1 MTYYGGGNMNLDLGL
16 RLTQEQK
23 LIMTM
28 QMQLSIKLLQMS
40 SYELLQHINKE
51 LQENIVLE
59 CSEANFE
66 SVDPS
71 DEKKELINYKEL
83 IKYLEF
89 DEYSNGNYK
98 TTGTEEEI
106 SPFNFISNKA
116 TLKDFLIEQL
126 IEANIDEEKFKICK
140 YIVDNLDN
148 RGYLDYK
155 TIDICK
161 NLLISI
167 ELFEECLG
175 IVQSLEP
182 CGVAARDLKECLL
195 LQLDSKGI
203 RDYYLEEIIN
213 EHLVLLSENKY
224 AAIGK
229 KLGITPLEVQRYGD
243 LIKEL
248 EPKPSRG
255 YFTGEETSYIIPD
268 AYIRKIDDEY
278 IILMNDNIIPKLNI
292 NNTYKDVIN
301 HSEDKVAVD
310 YVKDKISSAMSLI
323 KSIENRK
330 TTLYKVIQEILNFQK
345 DYFNYGDDYLKP
357 MTIKA
362 ISIKLNLHEST
373 VSRAIRDKYIAL
385 NNGNIKRIKDLFTNS
400 LNYHNEDLSTL
411 NIKNMIKEIVEKE
424 NKKKPLSDSNICEL
438 LNDKGLNISRRT
450 VAKYREEVGIKSS
463 SQRKRL

>member
-1 MTYYGGGNMNLDLGL
+1 MNLDLGL

-59 CSEANFE
+59 CSETNFE

-126 IEANIDEEKFKICK
+126 IEANIDEEKFKICR

-167 ELFEECLG
+167 ELFEECLA

-424 NKKKPLSDSNICEL
+424 NKKKPLSDSSICEL

>member
-1 MTYYGGGNMNLDLGL
+1 MNLDLGL

-161 NLLISI
+161 KLLISI
-167 ELFEECLG
+167 ELFEECLA

-243 LIKEL
+243 LIKKL

-255 YFTGEETSYIIPD
+255 YFTGEEISYIIPD

-362 ISIKLNLHEST
+362 ISVKLNLHEST

-400 LNYHNEDLSTL
+400 LNCHNEDLSTL

>member
-167 ELFEECLG
+167 ELFEECLA

>member
-1 MTYYGGGNMNLDLGL
+1 MNLDLGL

-195 LQLDSKGI
+195 LQLGSKGI

-224 AAIGK
+224 SAIGK

-400 LNYHNEDLSTL
+400 LNCHNEDLSTL

>member
-16 RLTQEQK
+16 KLTQEQK

-98 TTGTEEEI
+98 TTDTEEEI
-106 SPFNFISNKA
+106 SPFNFISNKV

-126 IEANIDEEKFKICK
+126 IETNIDAEKFKICR
-140 YIVDNLDN
+140 YIVDNLDD
-148 RGYLDYK
+148 RGYLDYG
-155 TIDICK
+155 TIDISK
-161 NLLISI
+161 DLLISI
-167 ELFEECLG
+167 ELFDECLA

-203 RDYYLEEIIN
+203 RDYYFEEIIN
-213 EHLVLLSENKY
+213 EYLVLLSENKY

-330 TTLYKVIQEILNFQK
+330 TTLYKVIQEIVNFQK

-411 NIKNMIKEIVEKE
+411 NIKNMIKEIVENE

-438 LNDKGLNISRRT
+438 LNNKGLNISRRT
-450 VAKYREEVGIKSS
+450 VAKYREEIGVKSS